1 MWPRQRKHTQLV
13 KASWNRVLLEYLRLV
28 LGDKA
33 SNKMKLIPMA
43 NDTTKTRMN
52 ELPDSIKGQV
62 VSKILSSPFF
72 VLQLDESTDVA
83 NIAQLLVYCSYITTK
98 VFKQDFLSCRALQ
111 TTTKGDDVIAVLT
124 GFFKVTGLVGPIL
137 LTLRASQCVHT
148 WNSFV
153 CQLDH
158 SLTNFMNN
166 SWNSHII
173 LIQRMIFLLNVIL
186 GLRVYKNQFQLSD

>member
-98 VFKQDFLSCRALQ
+98 VFKQHFLSCRALQ

-124 GFFKVTGLVGPIL
+124 GFFKVTGLVGP
-137 LTLRASQCVHT
+137 
-148 WNSFV
+148 
-153 CQLDH
+153 
-158 SLTNFMNN
+158 
-166 SWNSHII
+166 
-173 LIQRMIFLLNVIL
+173 FLL
-186 GLRVYKNQFQLSD
+186 GLVRMMLLQFSLYSHYLLLSSVLRSGKQGGHSSPEKNSENYVLYLS